1 MIHGQIGLLLV
12 KVLSPNAKIDTSQM
26 PKFGAVNMELN
37 ISFDEKKVLTF
48 IPQCGVAI

>member
-1 MIHGQIGLLLV
+1 MV
-12 KVLSPNAKIDTSQM
+12 DWTAVMKVLSPNAKIDTSQM
-26 PKFGAVNMELN
+26 PKFGVNMELN